1 MPPGAVSIGSR
12 NLADSAIRFTWSVGR
27 RSGKNLTAFIWPVS
41 RAATLSTP
49 AKSSAAFLRVM
60 KSIWSA
66 PRPRA
71 IIDPAVYKYFLAGI
85 SHSGLN
91 SFPSGHTTSAFA
103 LATILALHATK
114 KGWGIFFLLLAV
126 GVAYSRIYLGQ
137 HFLPDVTMGAILGTV
152 SGLLVYAFVNI
163 KLRRRTAAAELPEE

>member
-1 MPPGAVSIGSR
+1 
-12 NLADSAIRFTWSVGR
+12 
-27 RSGKNLTAFIWPVS
+27 
-41 RAATLSTP
+41 
-49 AKSSAAFLRVM
+49 
-60 KSIWSA
+60 
-66 PRPRA
+66 
-71 IIDPAVYKYFLAGI
+71 
-85 SHSGLN
+85 N

-114 KGWGIFFLLLAV
+114 KGWGVFFLLLAV

-163 KLRRRTAAAELPEE
+163 KLRRRTVAAELPEETAEDGGYASNLAGHQ